1 MPQGFGRRTALALVL
16 CAAWLMALPALAQ
29 DPRASEAQ
37 TAALAWLALTD
48 ANDVQAS
55 YSAAGSIFRG
65 AIPIQRWTEG
75 LAKLR
80 VPLGAMQTRTLH
92 ETSFA
97 RVIPGLPDGDYAL
110 LRFRTIFAGKPD
122 AEESVTLVRDDT
134 GAWQVVGYVI
144 R

>member
-1 MPQGFGRRTALALVL
+1 MAQRFGRRAALALVL
-16 CAAWLMALPALAQ
+16 CAAWLMALPGLAQ

-48 ANDVQAS
+48 ANDAQAS

-65 AIPIQRWTEG
+65 AITIERWTEG
-75 LAKLR
+75 LTKLR
-80 VPLGAMQTRTLH
+80 VPLGAMQARTLH

-97 RVIPGLPDGDYAL
+97 RAIPGLPDGDYAL
-110 LRFRTIFAGKPD
+110 LRFRTIYAGKPD
-122 AEESVTLVRDDT
+122 AEESVTLARD
-134 GAWQVVGYVI
+134 GAGPWQVVGYVI